1 MIRVGS
7 ILIVVLF
14 SFGLVSAQDPII
26 NAPFGSATLIDGRI
40 GADEYAGSA
49 EFDLTGGGRIF
60 VRHDGEHLYIGVKG
74 LAYGWCHLY
83 TSEDGS
89 ERVNVYHASA
99 ALGTTNYAPGKDGKW
114 QPSGPF
120 AWEVRDTVIDDAT
133 RAKMDAYL
141 AKHFWVANNNN
152 TGSKNEIEFKV
163 KPKNG
168 VKKALRF
175 AIVFAIGRS
184 DRHYFP
190 ATLADDTRND
200 QLVQGNTPADLKF
213 DTKQWARVKFGKR
226 SKK

>member
-1 MIRVGS
+1 MTKTLLTI
-7 ILIVVLF
+7 
-14 SFGLVSAQDPII
+14 SFGLLALSTAFAQGPKLTV
-26 NAPFGSATLIDGRI
+26 PFGSAVSIDGKI
-40 GADEYAGSA
+40 NTDEYAGSA
-49 EFDLTGGGRIF
+49 EFDLTDGGRIF

-83 TSEDGS
+83 ISEDGTDS
-89 ERVNVYHASA
+89 VNVYHASA
-99 ALGTTNYAPGKDGKW
+99 ALGTSTYTPGKDGKW

-120 AWEVRDTVIDDAT
+120 AWEIRDTVINDAT

-168 VKKALRF
+168 TKKTLRF
-175 AIVFAIGRS
+175 AVVFAIGRS

-190 ATLADDTRND
+190 APLADDTRND

-213 DTKQWARVKFGKR
+213 DTKQWVRVKFGKR